1 MPVNAV
7 RMSAGVS
14 ADKGMRSRLTDLY
27 QNIVISKS
35 QWVEHSKGTSGRL
48 GTRTTFPCDSRGAA
62 EEELEAEAVITGAQ
76 VRKLVTMCSAGRLH
90 CPGSPMRPTP
100 YYLL

>member
-14 ADKGMRSRLTDLY
+14 ADKGMRSRLTDLKRV
-27 QNIVISKS
+27 VISKS
-35 QWVEHSKGTSGRL
+35 QWVEHPKGTSGWL
-48 GTRTTFPCDSRGAA
+48 GTRTTFPCDSRGAS

-76 VRKLVTMCSAGRLH
+76 VRKLVTMCSAGCLH
-90 CPGSPMRPTP
+90 CPESPMLPNP

>member
-14 ADKGMRSRLTDLY
+14 ADKGIRSRLTDLKR
-27 QNIVISKS
+27 VVVSKS

-90 CPGSPMRPTP
+90 CPESPMLPTP

>member
-14 ADKGMRSRLTDLY
+14 TDKGMRSRLTDLKKA
-27 QNIVISKS
+27 VISKS
-35 QWVEHSKGTSGRL
+35 QWVEQSKGTSGRL

-90 CPGSPMRPTP
+90 CPESPMLPTP